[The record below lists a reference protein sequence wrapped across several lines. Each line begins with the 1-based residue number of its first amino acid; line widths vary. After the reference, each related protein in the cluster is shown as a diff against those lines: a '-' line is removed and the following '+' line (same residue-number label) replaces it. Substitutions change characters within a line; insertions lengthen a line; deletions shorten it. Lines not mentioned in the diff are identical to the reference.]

1 MSRRSPPAA
10 VQPAPAARRHEL
22 RCRAALP
29 ASVPAVPVPAR
40 LSLSAGLPPP
50 AVPPAGLPAAVR
62 LPAAAR
68 LRGLPSVAALAR
80 RLRGHR
86 RQRRRPK
93 VLRPCLVPL
102 PRQWAP
108 ARPLSRPVFRQPLRS
123 LRLLAAAPDLAAPKV
138 LAVPQ
143 GAPER
148 QQARALPLGR
158 YHPGAS
164 TRSRPQVA
172 AQRWVWHCCGRGLL
186 TALTATGEELAEYL
200 SEEVRVGSLG

>member
-10 VQPAPAARRHEL
+10 VQAD
-22 RCRAALP
+22 RADG
-29 ASVPAVPVPAR
+29 
-40 LSLSAGLPPP
+40 GLPPP
-50 AVPPAGLPAAVR
+50 AVPPAGLLAAV
-62 LPAAAR
+62 R

-93 VLRPCLVPL
+93 VLRPCFLPL

-108 ARPLSRPVFRQPLRS
+108 ARPLSRPVSRQPLWA

-148 QQARALPLGR
+148 QQARASPLGR
-158 YHPGAS
+158 YRPGAS

-172 AQRWVWHCCGRGLL
+172 AQRWVWQCCGRGLL
-186 TALTATGEELAEYL
+186 TALTAMGEELAEYL
-200 SEEVRVGSLG
+200 SEEVRAGSLG

>member
-10 VQPAPAARRHEL
+10 VQPAPAARRHDL

-29 ASVPAVPVPAR
+29 ASVAAVPVPAR
-40 LSLSAGLPPP
+40 LSPSAGLP
-50 AVPPAGLPAAVR
+50 PPAGLPAAV
-62 LPAAAR
+62 R

-86 RQRRRPK
+86 PQRRRPK
-93 VLRPCLVPL
+93 VLRPCFLAL

-108 ARPLSRPVFRQPLRS
+108 ARPLSRPVSRQSPRS
-123 LRLLAAAPDLAAPKV
+123 LRLLAAAPDLAAPRV

-200 SEEVRVGSLG
+200 SEEVRAGSLG